1 LGRFGFGARP
11 NGPKP
16 STRDAWW
23 TSQLAIA
30 AANPTYTANPAVA
43 AVGPQLT
50 LTPAQA
56 RAWLVANGD
65 EYGWDV
71 MDERCLVTLGCNCS
85 APAAS
90 GSATS

>member
-1 LGRFGFGARP
+1 MTTEDPGSATRDWDPLVSHWAASGSAPARP

-56 RAWLVANGD
+56 RAWLVA
-65 EYGWDV
+65 
-71 MDERCLVTLGCNCS
+71 M
-85 APAAS
+85 
-90 GSATS
+90 ATNTAGT